1 MKPGD
6 ADKGQAHV
14 SVPTWS
20 ISAGGQGEAQ
30 ACLTPS
36 DGDRWAEGFLKVL
49 ERWKLNQPGKEI
61 KQPPFP
67 NHRGAFQLRGLA
79 VPIYQPLRHSPR
91 QFIIVLPMNAGTS

>member
-1 MKPGD
+1 M
-6 ADKGQAHV
+6 

-36 DGDRWAEGFLKVL
+36 DGERWAKGFLKVL

-61 KQPPFP
+61 KQPLFP
-67 NHRGAFQLRGLA
+67 NHRGLFQLHGLE
-79 VPIYQPLRHSPR
+79 VPLYQPPHHSLR
-91 QFIIVLPMNAGTS
+91 QFIIVLPMNTGTS